1 MTHRVK
7 EAEPYDFLVKLLILG
22 DSSVGKSS
30 LMNRFCSGTFN
41 SSHVATIGVDFKY
54 KTIECDSKRIKLQ
67 IWDTAGQEKYRS
79 IVKSYYKG
87 AMGIILTYAI
97 NDRRSFQNV
106 ESWMKQISTN
116 AAQGVIILLVGNK
129 SDLSERVVE
138 TSEGQKMADNHNIG
152 FLEVSAKDGTYVY
165 DAFQELSKQIKN
177 KIHEDPSLL
186 NEINAGASNQA
197 ANIIKLDQQTPA
209 PETLVKANKQQ
220 TQTSGG
226 CKC

>member
-7 EAEPYDFLVKLLILG
+7 EAGPYDFMVKLLILG

-30 LMNRFCSGTFN
+30 LMNRFCSEIFS
-41 SSHVATIGVDFKY
+41 SSHIATIGVDFKY
-54 KTIECDSKRIKLQ
+54 KTIECESKRIKLQ

-79 IVKSYYKG
+79 IVKTYYKG

-97 NDRRSFQNV
+97 NDRKSFQNV

-116 AAQGVIILLVGNK
+116 AAQGIIVLLVGNK

-138 TSEGQKMADNHNIG
+138 KAEGKRVAESYNIS
-152 FLEVSAKDGTYVY
+152 FFETSAKDGENV
-165 DAFQELSKQIKN
+165 QEIFHELARQIKN
-177 KIHEDPSLL
+177 KILEDPTLL
-186 NEINAGASNQA
+186 VETNAGTTNQA
-197 ANIIKLDQQTPA
+197 AGIIKLEPPVVQQG
-209 PETLVKANKQQ
+209 Q
-220 TQTSGG
+220 TNAQASKG